1 MHAVALALL
10 TLELAVTN
18 VADQYEE
25 KTVTYTGGGYEN
37 ETFKY
42 RLLTPAKVEAGK
54 KYPVVLFLHGAGERG
69 DNNVAQLKYFPEY
82 MVSDENR
89 DNHAC
94 YVIAPQCR
102 EGKSWAGRSS
112 ENSAEPTAQ
121 MQVALQALRDTLK
134 NYPVDT
140 KRIYLTGLSMGGYGS
155 WDLATRHSD
164 WFAAVAPICGGG
176 DESQAAKL
184 KNIPIWAWHGDAD
197 DAVPVERSRKMIEA
211 IKAAG
216 GMPKYTE
223 LKGVGHN
230 SWTAAYTDANGVI
243 PWMFEQRKEHE
254 AKLD

>member
-1 MHAVALALL
+1 
-10 TLELAVTN
+10 
-18 VADQYEE
+18 
-25 KTVTYTGGGYEN
+25 
-37 ETFKY
+37 
-42 RLLTPAKVEAGK
+42 
-54 KYPVVLFLHGAGERG
+54 
-69 DNNVAQLKYFPEY
+69 
-82 MVSDENR
+82 
-89 DNHAC
+89 
-94 YVIAPQCR
+94 
-102 EGKSWAGRSS
+102 KSWAGRSS